1 MQEITLPQEEFAAKA
16 LLADIGTQ
24 VSKGRA
30 ELALLQEQKTS
41 FFHEQELELMQ
52 RLQLLLDNS
61 QEMLKLVDYNHL
73 TLQGYS
79 NELTAFAT
87 ELSTW
92 HEKIL
97 ATQEEFLAE
106 KARYL
111 SEFDAK
117 MADLS
122 TKTEGIR
129 MQYEAINATRREQDK
144 RTLELNARETA
155 INDKYMQLMKTTQR
169 LKK

>member
-1 MQEITLPQEEFAAKA
+1 MEITLPQEEFAAKA
-16 LLADIGTQ
+16 LLAEIGQ
-24 VSKGRA
+24 QISQGRA

-61 QEMLKLVDYNHL
+61 QEVLKLVDYNHL

-79 NELTAFAT
+79 NELTDYANV
-87 ELSTW
+87 LSTW
-92 HEKIL
+92 HEKII

-111 SEFDAK
+111 SEFDAN

-122 TKTEGIR
+122 TKIEGIK
-129 MQYEAINATRREQDK
+129 MQHEAINATRREQDK
-144 RTLELNARETA
+144 RTIELNERETA
-155 INDKYMQLMKTTQR
+155 INDKYMQLMKTIER